1 MVSWAAAA
9 KYIDSAAAAGKDITA
24 ATKDESLRCASM
36 SKLLSGACMCH
47 RCYYSQGH
55 GGASRCC
62 QGHAAAATN
71 DDTNDEELSGT
82 TKYIVAAAAAKD
94 TVLRVAVAK
103 DEMFGGSKDKLL
115 GGSND
120 QILIGSA
127 AKDMVQRV
135 ATMDEM
141 LRGTTAKANTVELS
155 LKRMVD
161 G

>member
-1 MVSWAAAA
+1 MQACITAVASAKNMVSWTAAA
-9 KYIDSAAAAGKDITA
+9 KYIESAAAAGKDITA
-24 ATKDESLRCASM
+24 AAKDESLRGASM
-36 SKLLSGACMCH
+36 SKLLSGACI
-47 RCYYSQGH
+47 
-55 GGASRCC
+55 RCC

-82 TKYIVAAAAAKD
+82 TKYNVAAVAAKD
-94 TVLRVAVAK
+94 TVPRVAVAK

-115 GGSND
+115 G
-120 QILIGSA
+120 
-127 AKDMVQRV
+127 V

-155 LKRMVD
+155 LKRIVD